1 MKKLNLVNLYK
12 SEIKK
17 NLLAQVKGGI
27 DVRCNCSI
35 SNPMVSVKQQGPSGE
50 LCACGASTT
59 SSATAQAS
67 PSIF

>member
-27 DVRCNCSI
+27 DIRCACSA
-35 SNPMVSVKQQGPSGE
+35 SNPMVSLKQQGPSGD
-50 LCACGASTT
+50 LCACGSSET
-59 SSATAQAS
+59 SAMSLQTK